1 MPPPR
6 QDKVAER
13 VYGYYKILGYDGTRA
28 VRSIVK
34 IFHLL
39 EEVVNTGHSV
49 PSAEKIRRVQ
59 NNRNG
64 GNAMLIP
71 PYILE
76 FVVKRSRNMCAMTGL
91 NIFPLNVWEEGVRRT
106 GEEVVGC
113 QSNVQHEIDCHPE
126 LVSGAHQILKHRGK
140 SDAQKM
146 LKQVQH
152 DANFL
157 KRTYSHIHL
166 FTYSLHKKAAFTLAE
181 VLITLGI
188 IGVVAAMTMPSLI
201 QNYQKKQTAVRLEKF
216 YSIMSQAVLQW
227 QNDEGIIVGDSMFT
241 TEDIG
246 NVEKFKDWFENG
258 IGKYIKTIANKVE
271 DEHHYKVAFTDGSG
285 FSAYIGTQNTV
296 YFFYCT
302 KYKYCRRESYDG
314 KRTFLF
320 SLHRGKFITSEP
332 GADSFTRDEL
342 IEKCRTGSGKGHRH
356 YCTRLIQID
365 GWEIRKDYPW
375 NQILT
380 EDETN

>member
-113 QSNVQHEIDCHPE
+113 QSNVQH
-126 LVSGAHQILKHRGK
+126 
-140 SDAQKM
+140 
-146 LKQVQH
+146 
-152 DANFL
+152 DANSL

-227 QNDEGIIVGDSMFT
+227 QNDEGIITGDSMFT
-241 TEDIG
+241 LEDV
-246 NVEKFKDWFENG
+246 NDLEKLKNWFNNG
-258 IGKYIKTIANKVE
+258 IGKYIKTITDE
-271 DEHHYKVAFTDGSG
+271 DEHGKYYKVAFADGSG
-285 FSAYIGTQNTV
+285 FSAYIGRYGALEPVV

-302 KYKYCRRESYDG
+302 EYKYCRYESYDG

-320 SLHRGKFITSEP
+320 TLYKGKFITSYP
-332 GADSFTRDEL
+332 ASDNLTRDEL
-342 IEKCRTGSGKGHRH
+342 IKKCKVGNGKDRRH
-356 YCTRLIQID
+356 DCARLIQVD

>member
-13 VYGYYKILGYDGTRA
+13 VYGYYKILGYYGTRA

-113 QSNVQHEIDCHPE
+113 QSNVQH
-126 LVSGAHQILKHRGK
+126 
-140 SDAQKM
+140 
-146 LKQVQH
+146 
-152 DANFL
+152 DANSL

-365 GWEIRKDYPW
+365 GWEISKDYPW
-375 NQILT
+375 NQILA
-380 EDETN
+380 EDETD